1 PSTYFTNHRVGR
13 RVDFMDAGQCREL
26 LRQGKPGAMDC
37 GYETSWLDQVTL
49 IPLSQV
55 YNVSVKGGRRTS
67 NYIASIN
74 YRDAEGIIKK
84 SNNQMLYPRLE
95 VNHSMFNDRIKL
107 NANISGYEQKFFS
120 GTDGG
125 SYRGDVY
132 RN

>member
-1 PSTYFTNHRVGR
+1 MVTQR
-13 RVDFMDAGQCREL
+13 
-26 LRQGKPGAMDC
+26 KPGSMNH
-37 GYETSWLDQVTL
+37 GYESNWLNEVTQN
-49 IPLSQV
+49 PLSQV
-55 YNVSVKGGRRTS
+55 YNVSDKSGSRNT

-107 NANISGYEQKFFS
+107 NANISGYEQKYFS
-120 GTDGG
+120 GIDGG

-132 RN
+132 SNCLTNIPNDRLT